1 MSKDLKIRNST
12 AEFLIYKSPD
22 WNIKIDVLIKNKNI
36 WLTQKE
42 ISSLFWVKIPAIS
55 KHLSNIFK
63 EWELD
68 ENSTVSKMETVQNEN
83 WRDIKRQIDFYNLET
98 IIAIWY
104 RINSQLATNF
114 RIWSN
119 NVLKEYIIY
128 QCEDNFCKY
137 ILGKSL
143 VYL

>member
-1 MSKDLKIRNST
+1 MSKNLKIKNST
-12 AEFLIYKSPD
+12 TEFLIYKSPD

-68 ENSTVSKMETVQNEN
+68 KNSTVLNEWQSDALSDKNQVVIPKAIQVNLTLSDWGKMT
-83 WRDIKRQIDFYNLET
+83 LLL
-98 IIAIWY
+98 IIPEGNY
-104 RINSQLATNF
+104 RVNDQT
-114 RIWSN
+114 
-119 NVLKEYIIY
+119 
-128 QCEDNFCKY
+128 
-137 ILGKSL
+137 
-143 VYL
+143 